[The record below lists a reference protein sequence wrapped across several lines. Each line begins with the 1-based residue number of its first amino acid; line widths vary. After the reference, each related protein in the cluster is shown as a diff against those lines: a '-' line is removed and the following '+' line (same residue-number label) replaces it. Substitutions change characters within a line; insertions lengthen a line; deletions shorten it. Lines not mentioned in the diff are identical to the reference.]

1 MICKFSLNLTDKIAA
16 SCVVIFFCR
25 GDVAKFGFRLNVMAY
40 GSCTNLHIWNT
51 SVLFKMRKYDHWHFG
66 VFSRTSPITSTI
78 QYRGNFGP
86 FFFPIWMTRNSFPR
100 LTLIPRTR
108 WWRLKR
114 WILLSKNYL
123 SRTTIFKKKCAKC
136 NTIAFLY
143 TCKAGNQRTNKNEYS
158 RVKCGF
164 HWRNLNFCW
173 RKKSRFS

>member
-25 GDVAKFGFRLNVMAY
+25 GDGAKFGFRLNVMAY

-123 SRTTIFKKKCAKC
+123 SRTTIFKKKM
-136 NTIAFLY
+136 
-143 TCKAGNQRTNKNEYS
+143 CKMQHDRIPIY
-158 RVKCGF
+158 
-164 HWRNLNFCW
+164 L
-173 RKKSRFS
+173 